1 MKAGLERALV
11 ILGPTASG
19 KTALALAVA
28 KKIPCE
34 IISLDSALIYQGM
47 DIGTAKPTLEEMA
60 LCPHHLIDIIDPRQ
74 SYSAAN
80 FAHDCTSLVKEIW
93 HRGRLPVI
101 CGGTMMYYKALC
113 DGISPL
119 PVTDEK
125 VRAKIAAQAQ
135 ESGWPAMHEKLRNID
150 PVLYARLAPND
161 KQRIS
166 RALEV
171 YAMTGRSMSSFYEEK
186 GSKCPFLRE
195 EIVLLPDDGRESLR
209 KIIKERFE
217 IMLKS
222 GFEDEVRRLK
232 ERGDLNLQMPS
243 MRCVGYRQMWEYLDG
258 ILSYD
263 EMRERS
269 VIATCRLAKHQMT
282 WLRGG
287 LGDNKEVKRTML
299 IPRKKGNEEEA
310 LKIALRFLKNER

>member
-34 IISLDSALIYQGM
+34 IISLDSALIYKGM
-47 DIGTAKPTLEEMA
+47 DIGTAKPTLEEMS

-258 ILSYD
+258 MLSYD

-287 LGDNKEVKRTML
+287 LGDNKEVKRTLL
-299 IPRKKGNEEEA
+299 IPGKKGNEDEA
-310 LKIALRFLKNER
+310 LKIALRFLEK

>member
-1 MKAGLERALV
+1 
-11 ILGPTASG
+11 
-19 KTALALAVA
+19 
-28 KKIPCE
+28 
-34 IISLDSALIYQGM
+34 
-47 DIGTAKPTLEEMA
+47 
-60 LCPHHLIDIIDPRQ
+60 PRQ

-125 VRAKIAAQAQ
+125 GRAKIAAQAQ

-299 IPRKKGNEEEA
+299 IPGKKGNEEEA